1 MRALHVALRRVSGA
15 TATGLLLLSAAAA
28 DPAPAPGRA
37 HPSPHRP
44 PPASAYPPVRPAP
57 SAHRAPPPRVVPRH
71 TWLRGAEHRKAPVRY
86 AHPVRAAFVH
96 HTNSPNGYD
105 CADVPRI
112 IRKVYAAQAGGRH
125 WDDIGYNF
133 LVDRCGTI
141 YEGRAGGAGRP
152 VVGAHAQG
160 FNHHT
165 VGIAAIGVF
174 TDGADVPKPMTDAI
188 AALVAWKLGM
198 ADVDPRATVRLVSS
212 NSRSRFPKGTSVRLS
227 AVSGHSDGYSTQCPG
242 AALRAELPA
251 IRKAAARLQGRR

>member
-1 MRALHVALRRVSGA
+1 MRDLRVARRWVPGALV
-15 TATGLLLLSAAAA
+15 TGLLLLCATAV
-28 DPAPAPGRA
+28 DPAPPRRSGTPAAEDPVHRA
-37 HPSPHRP
+37 S
-44 PPASAYPPVRPAP
+44 
-57 SAHRAPPPRVVPRH
+57 SAHRAPPPSVVPREK
-71 TWLRGAEHRKAPVRY
+71 WLRGTEQRRVRVRY
-86 AHPVRAAFVH
+86 APPVEAAFVH

-133 LVDRCGTI
+133 LVDRCGRI
-141 YEGRAGGAGRP
+141 YEGRAGGTGRP

-174 TDGADVPKPMTDAI
+174 TEGADVPRPMRDAI

-198 ADVDPRATVRLVSS
+198 ADVDPRSTVRLVSS
-212 NSRSRFPKGTSVRLS
+212 NSRSKYPKGTSVRLN

-242 AALRAELPA
+242 AALAAELPA
-251 IRKAAARLQGRR
+251 IRNAAARLQGRR